1 MSFKIVSADER
12 MQTGAGIKG
21 VIFGGSKIGK
31 TSLLWTLDAA
41 TTLFVDMEAGGLSV
55 RGWTGDSVEVTDWQ
69 TAKNLACWLGGPDMA
84 RVGTNEDY
92 SDAHHAFVCQTYGDP
107 AILDKYNTIFI
118 DSITVLG
125 RLCFS
130 WCKRQTPPSEKT
142 GKPDTRGA
150 YGLHGQEMIGIL
162 TRFQRAKYKNVWLV
176 GLLDEKTDDYGRKTF
191 QPQIDGSKT
200 GLELPGI
207 VDQVITMAA
216 IPGADGA
223 LQRQFVCSN
232 PNDFSFPAGDRSGA
246 LSTIEPAHLGKL
258 MDKIL
263 AGMATS
269 PATNLTYDTN
279 PTSTEA

>member
-1 MSFKIVSADER
+1 MRIISADER
-12 MQTGAGIKG
+12 INENSGIKG
-21 VIFGGSKIGK
+21 VIFGPAKIGK

-55 RGWTGDSVEVTDWQ
+55 RDWKGDSVEVTDWQ

-84 RVGTNEDY
+84 RVGTMEDY
-92 SDAHHAFVCQTYGDP
+92 SDAHYAHVCQTYGDP
-107 AILDKYNTIFI
+107 AILAKYKTIFI

-125 RLCFS
+125 RLCFG
-130 WCKRQTPPSEKT
+130 WCKRQPQAFSEKT

-162 TRFQRAKYKNVWLV
+162 TRFQRAKGKSVWLV
-176 GLLDEKTDDYGRKTF
+176 GLLDEKTDDYGRKTY
-191 QPQIDGSKT
+191 QAQIDGSKT

-216 IPGADGA
+216 LPDGEGK

-232 PNDFSFPAGDRSGA
+232 PNDFGFPAGDRSGA
-246 LSTIEPAHLGKL
+246 LNTIEPAHLGKL

-269 PATNLTYDTN
+269 PATNLTYTN
-279 PTSTEA
+279 PTTTEE